1 MNECET
7 IKSCFLSC
15 HIRYKERFTQNGYNR
30 YSCLRTSTHWKIHIR
45 LYCKSI
51 HLWCIKPFF
60 NRDTF
65 KSFVCWTF
73 PWTSLSSQIFI
84 WNAATNLI
92 LFQRTYS
99 AVYIVL
105 QSVNYHLCFRCWLCG
120 SIQRTAHSESS
131 FSHGD
136 SRLSKKQEHD

>member
-1 MNECET
+1 MLCVIFILLADYQSKQTSNVHLDKCLYRQLVKGYMCPDKNKLWGTNCRQELNLNGNPTSSFLKMNECET

-30 YSCLRTSTHWKIHIR
+30 YSCLRTFTHWKIHIR

-65 KSFVCWTF
+65 KSFVC
-73 PWTSLSSQIFI
+73 
-84 WNAATNLI
+84 
-92 LFQRTYS
+92 
-99 AVYIVL
+99 
-105 QSVNYHLCFRCWLCG
+105 
-120 SIQRTAHSESS
+120 
-131 FSHGD
+131 
-136 SRLSKKQEHD
+136 